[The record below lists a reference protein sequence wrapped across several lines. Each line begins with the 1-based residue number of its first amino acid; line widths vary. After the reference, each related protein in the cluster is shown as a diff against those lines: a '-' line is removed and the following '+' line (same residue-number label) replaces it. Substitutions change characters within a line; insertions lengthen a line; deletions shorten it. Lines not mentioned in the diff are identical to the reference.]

1 MAKLAI
7 ADDLSKRIDG
17 LRNNRPEVSRE
28 EIHHAV
34 EEVITSLTGTLSLSD
49 IKLYRELEDLAR
61 FIQSAKREIAALRP
75 HDIQDEHI
83 PMATDELDAVVAA
96 TAHATGEILDR
107 AEALEKLATT
117 LPPEAAAEIT
127 DAVTRIFEASN
138 FQDITGQRI
147 TKVVKALKYIENKID
162 SLVTAF
168 GTREMEMPSP
178 PPPPASAEA
187 SEDDAKLL
195 HGPQMPAVA
204 NSQAEIDAILAG
216 LF

>member
-178 PPPPASAEA
+178 PPPVSADEA
-187 SEDDAKLL
+187 DDDAKLL
-195 HGPQMPAVA
+195 HGPQMPTVA

>member
-7 ADDLSKRIDG
+7 ADDLTKRLDG
-17 LRNNRPEVSRE
+17 LRRNRA
-28 EIHHAV
+28 EISHEAVTRAV
-34 EEVITSLTGTLSLSD
+34 EEVISTLTGTVTLHE

-75 HDIQDEHI
+75 QDIPDEHI

-96 TAHATGEILDR
+96 TAQATGEILDC
-107 AEALEKLATT
+107 AETLEKLAPS
-117 LPPEAAAEIT
+117 LPDAAAQQIT
-127 DAVTRIFEASN
+127 SSVTRIFEASN

-147 TKVVKALKYIENKID
+147 TKVVKTLKYIETKID
-162 SLVTAF
+162 SLVTTF
-168 GTREMEMPSP
+168 GTRELDLEP
-178 PPPPASAEA
+178 PPSIEP
-187 SEDDAKLL
+187 DGDAKLL

>member
-28 EIHHAV
+28 EIHRAV
-34 EEVITSLTGTLSLSD
+34 EEVISSLTGTLTMSD

-83 PMATDELDAVVAA
+83 PMATDELDAVVEA
-96 TAHATGEILDR
+96 TARATGEILDR
-107 AEALEKLATT
+107 AEALEKLALT

-168 GTREMEMPSP
+168 GTREIETP
-178 PPPPASAEA
+178 PPPPPVSAEE
-187 SEDDAKLL
+187 SDDDAKLL

>member
-7 ADDLSKRIDG
+7 ADDLTKRLDG
-17 LRNNRPEVSRE
+17 LRQNRTTVSRQ
-28 EIHHAV
+28 EITHAV
-34 EEVITSLTGTLSLSD
+34 EEVISSLTGAMSMSD

-83 PMATDELDAVVAA
+83 PMATDELDAVIAA
-96 TAHATGEILDR
+96 TAQATGEILDR
-107 AEALEKLATT
+107 AEALNSLAST
-117 LPPEAAAEIT
+117 LPPAAAAEIT

-147 TKVVKALKYIENKID
+147 TKVVKALKYIETKID
-162 SLVTAF
+162 SLVATF
-168 GTREMEMPSP
+168 GTRELEV
-178 PPPPASAEA
+178 PPAPVDEPQG
-187 SEDDAKLL
+187 DAKLL
-195 HGPQMPAVA
+195 HGPQMPTVA
-204 NSQAEIDAILAG
+204 NSQAEIDAILAE

>member
-1 MAKLAI
+1 MPKLAT
-7 ADDLSKRIDG
+7 ADDLSKRLDG
-17 LRNNRPEVSRE
+17 LRATRPQVSRE
-28 EIHHAV
+28 VIAQAV
-34 EEVITSLTGTLSLSD
+34 EEVISTLTGTLSMSD

-107 AEALEKLATT
+107 AEALEKLAPT
-117 LPPEAAAEIT
+117 LPPDAAAQIT

-147 TKVVKALKYIENKID
+147 TKVVKTLKYIESKID
-162 SLVTAF
+162 SLVATF
-168 GTREMEMPSP
+168 GTRELDVPP
-178 PPPPASAEA
+178 PPPPAEA
-187 SEDDAKLL
+187 PDDDSKLL
-195 HGPQMPAVA
+195 HGPQLPAAA

>member
-1 MAKLAI
+1 MAKPAI
-7 ADDLSKRIDG
+7 ADDLTKRLDG
-17 LRNNRPEVSRE
+17 LRHSRQTVSRA
-28 EIHHAV
+28 EITHAV
-34 EEVITSLTGTLSLSD
+34 EEVISSLTGAMSMSD

-83 PMATDELDAVVAA
+83 PMATDELDAVITA
-96 TAHATGEILDR
+96 TAQATGEILDR
-107 AEALEKLATT
+107 AEALEKLAAT

-147 TKVVKALKYIENKID
+147 TKVVKALKYIETKID
-162 SLVTAF
+162 SLVATF
-168 GTREMEMPSP
+168 GTREMEVAPVP
-178 PPPPASAEA
+178 VDEPQG
-187 SEDDAKLL
+187 DAKLL
-195 HGPQMPAVA
+195 HGPQMPAIA
-204 NSQAEIDAILAG
+204 NSQAEIDAILAE

>member
-1 MAKLAI
+1 MVKLAI
-7 ADDLSKRIDG
+7 ADDLSKRLDG
-17 LRNNRPEVSRE
+17 LRQNRPQVSRE
-28 EIHHAV
+28 EITHAV
-34 EEVITSLTGTLSLSD
+34 EEVVSSLTGAMSMAD

-83 PMATDELDAVVAA
+83 PMATDELDAVVVA
-96 TAHATGEILDR
+96 TAQATGEILDR
-107 AEALEKLATT
+107 AEALEKLAPT
-117 LPPEAAAEIT
+117 LPPEAAAQIT

-147 TKVVKALKYIENKID
+147 NKVVKALKYIENKID
-162 SLVTAF
+162 SLVTTF
-168 GTREMEMPSP
+168 GTRELEAP
-178 PPPPASAEA
+178 PPPVEEPQG
-187 SEDDAKLL
+187 DAKLL

>member
-7 ADDLSKRIDG
+7 ADDLSKRMEG

-28 EIHHAV
+28 EIARAV
-34 EEVITSLTGTLSLSD
+34 EEVISSLTGTLSLHD

-75 HDIQDEHI
+75 HDIRDEHI
-83 PMATDELDAVVAA
+83 PIATDELDAVVAA
-96 TAHATGEILDR
+96 TARATGEILDR
-107 AEALEKLATT
+107 AEALEKLAPS
-117 LPPEAAAEIT
+117 LAPEAAAEIT

-162 SLVTAF
+162 SLVTTF
-168 GTREMEMPSP
+168 GTREIEAP
-178 PPPPASAEA
+178 PPPVEEPEG
-187 SEDDAKLL
+187 DAKLL

-204 NSQAEIDAILAG
+204 NSQADIDAILAG

>member
-7 ADDLSKRIDG
+7 ADDLTKRLDG
-17 LRNNRPEVSRE
+17 LRRNRPEISHEAVTR
-28 EIHHAV
+28 AV
-34 EEVITSLTGTLSLSD
+34 EEVISTLTGTLTLNE

-75 HDIQDEHI
+75 QDIPDEHI

-96 TAHATGEILDR
+96 TAQATGEILDC
-107 AEALEKLATT
+107 AEQLEKLAPA
-117 LPPEAAAEIT
+117 LPEAAAQQIT
-127 DAVTRIFEASN
+127 QSVTRIFEASN

-147 TKVVKALKYIENKID
+147 TKVVKTLKYIETKID
-162 SLVTAF
+162 SLVTTF
-168 GTREMEMPSP
+168 GTRELDVEP
-178 PPPPASAEA
+178 PTPVEL
-187 SEDDAKLL
+187 EGDAKLL

-204 NSQAEIDAILAG
+204 NTQAEIDAILAG

>member
-75 HDIQDEHI
+75 HDIPDEQI

-107 AEALEKLATT
+107 AEALEKLAPT
-117 LPPEAAAEIT
+117 LPPEAAAQIT

-162 SLVTAF
+162 NLVTAF
-168 GTREMEMPSP
+168 GTREMETA
-178 PPPPASAEA
+178 PPPAAVMVEESD
-187 SEDDAKLL
+187 DDAKLL

>member
-7 ADDLSKRIDG
+7 ADDLTKRLDG
-17 LRNNRPEVSRE
+17 LRQSRPSVSRE
-28 EIHHAV
+28 EITHAV
-34 EEVITSLTGTLSLSD
+34 EEVISSLTGAMSMSD

-83 PMATDELDAVVAA
+83 PMATDELDAVITA
-96 TAHATGEILDR
+96 TAQATGEILDR
-107 AEALEKLATT
+107 AEALGKLAAT

-147 TKVVKALKYIENKID
+147 TKVVKALKYIETKID
-162 SLVTAF
+162 SLVATF
-168 GTREMEMPSP
+168 GTRELEVSP
-178 PPPPASAEA
+178 APVEEPQG
-187 SEDDAKLL
+187 DAKLL
-195 HGPQMPAVA
+195 HGPQMPTIA
-204 NSQAEIDAILAG
+204 NSQAEIDAILAE

>member
-17 LRNNRPEVSRE
+17 LRNSRPEVSRQ

-34 EEVITSLTGTLSLSD
+34 EEVISSLTGTLSLSD

-75 HDIQDEHI
+75 HDIPDEQI

-96 TAHATGEILDR
+96 TARATGEILDR
-107 AEALEKLATT
+107 AEALEKLAPT

-147 TKVVKALKYIENKID
+147 TKVVKTLRYIESKIHTLL
-162 SLVTAF
+162 SAF
-168 GTREMEMPSP
+168 GDQVEHFTP
-178 PPPPASAEA
+178 PPEPEPETEA
-187 SEDDAKLL
+187 DADKKLMA
-195 HGPQMPAVA
+195 GPQMPGNA
-204 NSQAEIDAILAG
+204 NSQADIDAILAG

>member
-178 PPPPASAEA
+178 PPVSAEA
-187 SEDDAKLL
+187 SDDDAKLL
-195 HGPQMPAVA
+195 HGPQMPTVA

>member
-17 LRNNRPEVSRE
+17 LRNNRPEVSRD
-28 EIHHAV
+28 EIHRAV
-34 EEVITSLTGTLSLSD
+34 EEVISSLTGTLSLSD

-75 HDIQDEHI
+75 HDIPDEHI

-107 AEALEKLATT
+107 AEALEKLAPS

-147 TKVVKALKYIENKID
+147 TKVVKALKYIESKVD

-168 GTREMEMPSP
+168 GTREIEMP
-178 PPPPASAEA
+178 PPPPPVE
-187 SEDDAKLL
+187 EPDDDSKLL

-204 NSQAEIDAILAG
+204 NTQAEIDAILAG

>member
-1 MAKLAI
+1 MVKLAI
-7 ADDLSKRIDG
+7 ADDLSKRLDG
-17 LRNNRPEVSRE
+17 LRQNRPQVSRE
-28 EIHHAV
+28 EITHAV
-34 EEVITSLTGTLSLSD
+34 EEVVSTLTGAMSMSD

-75 HDIQDEHI
+75 HEIQDEHI

-96 TAHATGEILDR
+96 TAQATGEILDR
-107 AEALEKLATT
+107 AEALERLAPT
-117 LPPEAAAEIT
+117 LPPAAAAEIT

-147 TKVVKALKYIENKID
+147 NKVVKTLKYIENKID
-162 SLVTAF
+162 SLVTTF
-168 GTREMEMPSP
+168 GTRELEAP
-178 PPPPASAEA
+178 PPPVAE
-187 SEDDAKLL
+187 EPNDDSKLL

>member
-1 MAKLAI
+1 MTKLAV
-7 ADDLSKRIDG
+7 ADDLTKRLDH
-17 LRNNRPEVSRE
+17 LRANRPQVSRAE
-28 EIHHAV
+28 VTHAV
-34 EEVITSLTGTLSLSD
+34 EEVISSLTGTLTLAD

-61 FIQSAKREIAALRP
+61 FIQSAKREIAALQP
-75 HDIQDEHI
+75 HDIRNEHI

-107 AEALEKLATT
+107 AEALERLAAT
-117 LPPEAAAEIT
+117 LPAEPAAEIT

-147 TKVVKALKYIENKID
+147 SKVVKALKYIEIKID

-168 GTREMEMPSP
+168 GT
-178 PPPPASAEA
+178 
-187 SEDDAKLL
+187 SELAPQTAAGADEPEGDEKLL
-195 HGPQMPAVA
+195 NGPQMPEIA

>member
-1 MAKLAI
+1 MVKLAI
-7 ADDLSKRIDG
+7 ADDLSKRLDG
-17 LRNNRPEVSRE
+17 LRQNRPQVNRE
-28 EIHHAV
+28 EITHAV
-34 EEVITSLTGTLSLSD
+34 EEVVSSLTGAMSMAD

-83 PMATDELDAVVAA
+83 PMATDELDAVVVA
-96 TAHATGEILDR
+96 TAQATGEILDR
-107 AEALEKLATT
+107 AEALERLAPT
-117 LPPEAAAEIT
+117 LPPAAAAEIT

-147 TKVVKALKYIENKID
+147 NKVVKTLKYIENKID
-162 SLVTAF
+162 SLVTTF
-168 GTREMEMPSP
+168 GTRELETPSP
-178 PPPPASAEA
+178 PMEEPQG
-187 SEDDAKLL
+187 DAKLL

-204 NSQAEIDAILAG
+204 NTQAEIDAILAG

>member
-1 MAKLAI
+1 MAKPAI
-7 ADDLSKRIDG
+7 ADSLSHRLDG
-17 LRNNRPEVSRE
+17 LRRNRPEASRAA
-28 EIHHAV
+28 ITRAV
-34 EEVITSLTGTLSLSD
+34 EEVISSLTGAMTMTD

-96 TAHATGEILDR
+96 TAHATSTILDR
-107 AEALEKLATT
+107 AEALERLAPS
-117 LPPEAAAEIT
+117 LPPAAAAEIT

-147 TKVVKALKYIENKID
+147 TKVVKALKYIETKID

-168 GTREMEMPSP
+168 GTRESEP
-178 PPPPASAEA
+178 PPEPLPTGDET
-187 SEDDAKLL
+187 LL
-195 HGPQMPAVA
+195 HGPQMPAIA

>member
-7 ADDLSKRIDG
+7 ADDLTKRLDG
-17 LRNNRPEVSRE
+17 LRQNRTTVSRQ
-28 EIHHAV
+28 EITHAV
-34 EEVITSLTGTLSLSD
+34 EEVISSLTGAMSMSD

-83 PMATDELDAVVAA
+83 PMATDELDAVIAA
-96 TAHATGEILDR
+96 TAQATGEILDR
-107 AEALEKLATT
+107 AEALNSLAST
-117 LPPEAAAEIT
+117 LPPAAAAEIT

-147 TKVVKALKYIENKID
+147 TKVVKALKYIETKID
-162 SLVTAF
+162 SLVATF
-168 GTREMEMPSP
+168 GTRELEVPLAP
-178 PPPPASAEA
+178 VDEPQG
-187 SEDDAKLL
+187 DAKLL
-195 HGPQMPAVA
+195 HGPQMPTIA
-204 NSQAEIDAILAG
+204 NSQAEIDAILAE

>member
-1 MAKLAI
+1 MPKLAT
-7 ADDLSKRIDG
+7 ADDLSKRLDG
-17 LRNNRPEVSRE
+17 LRTSRPQVSRE
-28 EIHHAV
+28 VIAQAV
-34 EEVITSLTGTLSLSD
+34 EEVISTLTGTLSMSD

-107 AEALEKLATT
+107 AEALEKLAPT
-117 LPPEAAAEIT
+117 LPPDAAAQIT

-147 TKVVKALKYIENKID
+147 TKVVKTLKYIESKID
-162 SLVTAF
+162 SLVATF
-168 GTREMEMPSP
+168 GTRELDVP
-178 PPPPASAEA
+178 PPPPAVTPDAA
-187 SEDDAKLL
+187 PDDDSKLL
-195 HGPQMPAVA
+195 HGPQLPAAA

>member
-17 LRNNRPEVSRE
+17 LRNNRPEVSRA

-107 AEALEKLATT
+107 AEALEKLALT

-168 GTREMEMPSP
+168 GTREIETP
-178 PPPPASAEA
+178 PPPPPVSAEE
-187 SEDDAKLL
+187 SDDDAKLL

>member
-28 EIHHAV
+28 EIHLAV
-34 EEVITSLTGTLSLSD
+34 EEVISSLTGTLSLSD

-75 HDIQDEHI
+75 DDIPDEHI

-96 TAHATGEILDR
+96 TARATGEILDR
-107 AEALEKLATT
+107 AEALEKLAPT

-147 TKVVKALKYIENKID
+147 TKVVKALKYIEIKID
-162 SLVTAF
+162 GLVTAF
-168 GTREMEMPSP
+168 GVREMEMPSA
-178 PPPPASAEA
+178 PPPAIEEA
-187 SEDDAKLL
+187 DDDAKLL

>member
-75 HDIQDEHI
+75 HDIPDEQI

-107 AEALEKLATT
+107 AEALEKLALT

-162 SLVTAF
+162 NLVTAF
-168 GTREMEMPSP
+168 GTREMEMSP
-178 PPPPASAEA
+178 PPPPVSVEE
-187 SEDDAKLL
+187 SDDDAKLL

>member
-28 EIHHAV
+28 EIHLAV
-34 EEVITSLTGTLSLSD
+34 EEVISSLTGTLSLSD

-75 HDIQDEHI
+75 QDIPDEHI

-107 AEALEKLATT
+107 AEALEKLAPS

-138 FQDITGQRI
+138 FQDVTGQRI
-147 TKVVKALKYIENKID
+147 TKVVKALKYIENKVD

-168 GTREMEMPSP
+168 GTREMELPPSP
-178 PPPPASAEA
+178 PVEEP
-187 SEDDAKLL
+187 DDDSKLL
-195 HGPQMPAVA
+195 HGPQLPAVA
-204 NSQAEIDAILAG
+204 NTQAEIDAILAG

>member
-7 ADDLSKRIDG
+7 ADDLTKRLDG
-17 LRNNRPEVSRE
+17 LRQNRTTVSRQ
-28 EIHHAV
+28 EITHAV
-34 EEVITSLTGTLSLSD
+34 EEVISSLTGAMSMSD

-83 PMATDELDAVVAA
+83 PMATDELDAVIAA
-96 TAHATGEILDR
+96 TAQATGEILDR
-107 AEALEKLATT
+107 AEALNSLAST
-117 LPPEAAAEIT
+117 LPPAAAAEIT

-147 TKVVKALKYIENKID
+147 TKVVKALKYIETKID
-162 SLVTAF
+162 SLVATF
-168 GTREMEMPSP
+168 GTRELEVP
-178 PPPPASAEA
+178 PVPVDEPQG
-187 SEDDAKLL
+187 DAKLL
-195 HGPQMPAVA
+195 HGPQMPTVA
-204 NSQAEIDAILAG
+204 NSQAEIDAILAE

>member
-7 ADDLSKRIDG
+7 ADDLTKRLDG

-28 EIHHAV
+28 EVHRAV
-34 EEVITSLTGTLSLSD
+34 EEVISSLTGTLSLSD

-61 FIQSAKREIAALRP
+61 FIQSAKREIAALQP
-75 HDIQDEHI
+75 HDIPEQQI

-96 TAHATGEILDR
+96 TAYATGEILDR
-107 AEALEKLATT
+107 AEALEKLATN
-117 LPPEAAAEIT
+117 LPPEPAAQIT

-147 TKVVKALKYIENKID
+147 TKVVKALKYIENKVD

-168 GTREMEMPSP
+168 GTREIEVPA
-178 PPPPASAEA
+178 PPAE
-187 SEDDAKLL
+187 EPDEDAKLL
-195 HGPQMPAVA
+195 HGPQLPANA
-204 NSQAEIDAILAG
+204 NTQAEIDAILAG